1 MTEEMKKEIP
11 DLVTEEIGE
20 EFEVFFTKA
29 DNNNGTEREV
39 VSVIPKESAK
49 DSGNHIGMVFAI
61 NPVEGME
68 IKGMA
73 REITKVCR
81 ECYGGEQM
89 SETFSGL
96 DKDKILAK
104 VEYQVINGERNEKSL
119 MEMPHERLLDLA
131 AIYRVVLSRDE
142 ESKLSFIATHS
153 FCKMYKISK
162 EELSAAAKRNMELQ
176 GFCIQTAEE
185 LLANIAGVPKER
197 FPNLIPMY
205 IIHTQYGDNGAAALL
220 FNSLFEKLSKEAD
233 NDLYVLPSSIDEII
247 VMPVDQKGMGELR
260 NIVESINSSEVPD
273 DLILSDNVYRYC
285 RRTGQLMIV

>member
-1 MTEEMKKEIP
+1 MRRKNDRRNEKKIL

-20 EFEVFFTKA
+20 EFEVFFSKA
-29 DNNNGTEREV
+29 DNNNGTEQEV

-68 IKGMA
+68 IKDMA
-73 REITKVCR
+73 WEIAKVCR
-81 ECYGGEQM
+81 ECYWRELM

-153 FCKMYKISK
+153 FCKMYKISE
-162 EELSAAAKRNMELQ
+162 EELPAAAKRNMELQ
-176 GFCIQTAEE
+176 RFHIQTAEE
-185 LLANIAGVPKER
+185 MLANITGAPKER
-197 FPNLIPMY
+197 FPNLIPMH

-220 FNSLFEKLSKEAD
+220 FNSLFEKLSREAD

-247 VMPVDQKGMGELR
+247 VMPVDQKGMEELR
-260 NIVESINSSEVPD
+260 NIVE
-273 DLILSDNVYRYC
+273 
-285 RRTGQLMIV
+285 

>member
-1 MTEEMKKEIP
+1 
-11 DLVTEEIGE
+11 
-20 EFEVFFTKA
+20 
-29 DNNNGTEREV
+29 
-39 VSVIPKESAK
+39 
-49 DSGNHIGMVFAI
+49 
-61 NPVEGME
+61 
-68 IKGMA
+68 
-73 REITKVCR
+73 
-81 ECYGGEQM
+81 
-89 SETFSGL
+89 
-96 DKDKILAK
+96 
-104 VEYQVINGERNEKSL
+104 
-119 MEMPHERLLDLA
+119 
-131 AIYRVVLSRDE
+131 
-142 ESKLSFIATHS
+142 
-153 FCKMYKISK
+153 MYKISK